1 MPTYTHVLVGLDL
14 SEDADNILQKAQ
26 SLATECSAQLSVAH
40 IIEPLNFAYG
50 GDIPM
55 DMSDAQSCIQDQAKT
70 KLQTLIDTHSI
81 QTKHCRVS
89 VGQTAAELHRLAE
102 EFSADLIIVGC
113 HGRHGLALLLGSTSN
128 GVLHG
133 TECDVLAVKI

>member
-55 DMSDAQSCIQDQAKT
+55 DMSDAQSCIQDQANNST
-70 KLQTLIDTHSI
+70 QIRQERCRCQGS
-81 QTKHCRVS
+81 RVS
-89 VGQTAAELHRLAE
+89 
-102 EFSADLIIVGC
+102 
-113 HGRHGLALLLGSTSN
+113 HGSDGG
-128 GVLHG
+128 
-133 TECDVLAVKI
+133 